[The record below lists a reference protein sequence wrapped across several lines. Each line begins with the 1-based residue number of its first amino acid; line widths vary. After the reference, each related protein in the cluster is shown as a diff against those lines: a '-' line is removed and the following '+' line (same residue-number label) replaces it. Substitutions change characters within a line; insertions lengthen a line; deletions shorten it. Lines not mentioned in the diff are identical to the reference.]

1 MVLTI
6 RKLILG
12 HLIRYA
18 SRLRFPKLFA
28 LAGVVFLADLFFP
41 DTIPFADE
49 ILLGLITL
57 LLGSLKKSKNF
68 KD

>member
-1 MVLTI
+1 MVLSI

-12 HLIRYA
+12 RLMRYA

-28 LAGVVFLADLFFP
+28 LVGVVFLADLFFP
-41 DTIPFADE
+41 DTIPLADE